1 LQVGFDEF
9 LLVKMCLLTF
19 DFLNKLSLSLELFPL
34 DFELVEQLLTLSLF
48 FLYLV
53 SGTFKLT

>member
-1 LQVGFDEF
+1 MQVGFDEF